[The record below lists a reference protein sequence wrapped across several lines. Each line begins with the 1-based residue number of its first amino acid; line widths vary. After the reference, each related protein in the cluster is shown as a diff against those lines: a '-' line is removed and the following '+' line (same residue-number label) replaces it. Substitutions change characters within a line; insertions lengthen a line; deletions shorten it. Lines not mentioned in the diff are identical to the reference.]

1 MTISQSSASASG
13 AFDVV
18 VVGAGFSGLYL
29 LHRLRR
35 AGYSAVVLEAAADVG
50 GTWYW
55 NRYPGARC
63 DVPSVEYSF
72 SFDDSLEQEWN
83 WTERYAAQP
92 EILRYLEHVAERFD
106 LKRDIRFDTRVKA
119 ATYDVDGERWTVQ
132 AENGSTVQARFVAM
146 ATGCLS
152 TSSIPNLPGLSDF
165 AGPVLHTGR
174 WPHEPQDFSGKRVA
188 VIGTGSSA
196 VQAIP
201 VIAEQAAHLTVFQR
215 TPNFSIP
222 AGNHPLQA
230 EEIAKV
236 KATYPERREFL
247 RRSRSGATYEY
258 ATVPAL
264 DTPAEIRKAE
274 FERRWKIGG
283 ANFMHAYTDL
293 VKVREANEL
302 AAQFV
307 RDKIAATV
315 RDPET
320 AKKLMPSS
328 YPIGTKRICLDTDYY
343 QTYNRDNVSLI
354 NLLDEPLQT
363 ISPTGVRTS
372 RQEYQADVLICATG
386 FDAMTGSLLAMDI
399 RTTAGQSLR
408 EEWVEGPR
416 NYLGLMVAGFPN
428 LFTVTGPGSPSVLSN
443 MVTSIEQHVDWIVD
457 CLEHLRSKGLATIEA
472 SQDAQDAWVD
482 HVREVANTTLYPQ
495 AASWYMGAN
504 IPGKPRMFL
513 PYIGGVGAYRGK
525 CEEVVAAGYKGFVLK
540 PSQEKA
546 AA

>member
-1 MTISQSSASASG
+1 MSPSSSATSNQT
-13 AFDVV
+13 FDIV

-35 AGYSAVVLEAAADVG
+35 AGFSVIVLEAAAGVG
-50 GTWYW
+50 GTWYF

-63 DVPSVEYSF
+63 DVPSIEYSY
-72 SFDDSLEQEWN
+72 SFDEALQQEWN
-83 WTERYAAQP
+83 WSERYAGQP
-92 EILRYLEHVAERFD
+92 EILAYLEHVAERFD
-106 LKRDIRFDTRVKA
+106 LTRDIRFNTKVKA
-119 ATYDVDGERWTVQ
+119 ATYDNDAGHWTVQ
-132 AENGSTVQARFVAM
+132 AEDGSRYQSRFVAM

-152 TSSIPNLPGLSDF
+152 TSSIPNLPGLADF
-165 AGPVLHTGR
+165 KGPVLHTGR
-174 WPHEPQDFSGKRVA
+174 WPHEAQDFSGKRVA

-196 VQAIP
+196 IQAIP
-201 VIAEQAAHLTVFQR
+201 VIAEQAAHLAVFQR

-222 AGNHPLQA
+222 AVNHPLDAAHLEQ
-230 EEIAKV
+230 V
-236 KATYPERREFL
+236 KATYPERRAFL
-247 RRSRSGATYEY
+247 RTSRSGATYEY
-258 ATVPAL
+258 ATQPAIG
-264 DTPAEIRKAE
+264 TPDEVRHAE

-293 VKVREANEL
+293 VRTNEANAI

-307 RDKIAATV
+307 RDKIASTV

-320 AKKLMPSS
+320 ARKLTPTS

-354 NLLDEPLQT
+354 DLLDEPLQT
-363 ISPTGVRTS
+363 ITASGVRTS
-372 RQEYQADVLICATG
+372 RQEYPADVLICATG
-386 FDAMTGSLLAMDI
+386 FDAMTGTLLAMNI
-399 RTTAGQSLR
+399 TTTAGASLR
-408 EEWVEGPR
+408 QAWEEGPR

-457 CLEHLRSKGLATIEA
+457 SLEHLRKNKLGTMEATLE
-472 SQDAQDAWVD
+472 AQDAWVD
-482 HVREVANTTLYPQ
+482 HVREVANTTLYPL

-504 IPGKPRMFL
+504 IPGKPRIFL
-513 PYIGGVGAYRGK
+513 PYIGGVGAYRAK
-525 CEEVVAAGYKGFVLK
+525 CDEVVADGYRGFVLK
-540 PSQEKA
+540 PEQAGA

>member
-1 MTISQSSASASG
+1 MTISQSAASASG
-13 AFDVV
+13 TFDVV

-35 AGYSAVVLEAAADVG
+35 AGLSAVVLEAADDVG

-63 DVPSVEYSF
+63 DVPSVEYSY
-72 SFDDSLEQEWN
+72 SFDEALQQEWN
-83 WTERYAAQP
+83 WTERYAGQP

-106 LKRDIRFDTRVKA
+106 LKRDIRFNTRVKA
-119 ATYDVDGERWTVQ
+119 ATYDVGAERWTVQ
-132 AENGSTVQARFVAM
+132 AESGAKFQARFVAM

-152 TSSIPNLPGLSDF
+152 TSSIPNLPGLADF

-201 VIAEQAAHLTVFQR
+201 VVAQQAAHVTVFQR

-222 AGNHPLQA
+222 AGNHFLRA
-230 EEIAKV
+230 DEIEKV
-236 KATYPERREFL
+236 KETYPERREYL

-264 DTPAEIRKAE
+264 DTPAEVRQAE

-293 VKVREANEL
+293 VKIREANEL

-307 RDKIAATV
+307 RDKIAATI

-320 AKKLMPSS
+320 ARKLMPTS

-343 QTYNRDNVSLI
+343 ATYNRDNVSLI
-354 NLLDEPLQT
+354 DLLEEPLQT
-363 ISPTGVRTS
+363 ITATGVRTA
-372 RQEYQADVLICATG
+372 RQEYPADVLICATG

-399 RTTAGQSLR
+399 GTTAGQSLR
-408 EEWVEGPR
+408 KVWAEGPR

-457 CLEHLRSKGLATIEA
+457 CIEHLRSTGVATIEA
-472 SQDAQDAWVD
+472 SQEAQDAWVD

-525 CEEVVAAGYKGFVLK
+525 CEEVAAAGYKGFVLK
-540 PSQEKA
+540 PAQGRA